1 MLIQTCQREPLV
13 KLLTALMSC
22 ESLIKLLHTREMST
36 KCQRIRSR
44 VQIYLLQHLMFD
56 IISNP
61 CIVFKKYKIFE
72 EVISD
77 NP

>member
-1 MLIQTCQREPLV
+1 
-13 KLLTALMSC
+13 
-22 ESLIKLLHTREMST
+22 
-36 KCQRIRSR
+36 
-44 VQIYLLQHLMFD
+44 MFD

-77 NP
+77 NPWKRWIVKAADITFTETEKNRYYQLENISCNIGCFLL